1 MNKKIMIGGCAPV
14 AIAGNV
20 FAADESISYFAPYA
34 GLKGGY
40 AFLGKRNDIK
50 YKGGFAGAVELGVS
64 YDAWRLGLELGYK
77 SNKIKEAEGGYKAL
91 GKASFT
97 DANCIARNNIH
108 TAAAGLASCNHIA
121 NNNLSLF
128 VLEDTAGGGNPLGF
142 PVFGITDAAFAAACG
157 RANAGAVAQYDK
169 IMALRKVSYFEL
181 QKLTALTGMV
191 NVFYDYAMTDAWS
204 LYAGVGLGVARVNYT
219 VKSGNSDPDKAVIL
233 RGDAGNHAF
242 PVNTITDTVMQKGY
256 STLLPAD
263 KIIKTE
269 ASKTVFAWQLM
280 AGVGYEF
287 NENWKLTL
295 GYKLFNT
302 AKVKQNIAGK
312 EYEIKTPFNHTAEV
326 GLTYTF

>member
-1 MNKKIMIGGCAPV
+1 MNKKFMIGGCAAV

-20 FAADESISYFAPYA
+20 FAADEDYSYFAPYA
-34 GLKGGY
+34 SLKGGY

-77 SNKIKEAEGGYKAL
+77 SNKIKDFKFPGGFEGTNYVLNGGFDCGNPATANIVNHNTGGAGGAEVNA
-91 GKASFT
+91 A
-97 DANCIARNNIH
+97 
-108 TAAAGLASCNHIA
+108 TAAIGEYSVFNVNGNGAG
-121 NNNLSLF
+121 
-128 VLEDTAGGGNPLGF
+128 VG
-142 PVFGITDAAFAAACG
+142 PVFGVAPS
-157 RANAGAVAQYDK
+157 ANGQQTLGLKNVTEFK
-169 IMALRKVSYFEL
+169 FE
-181 QKLTALTGMV
+181 KMSAMTGMI

-204 LYAGVGLGVARVNYT
+204 IYGGIGLGAARVNLTVSKRDSGVTTGAKKIGAEKGNAAGAYT
-219 VKSGNSDPDKAVIL
+219 VADAKKAVL
-233 RGDAGNHAF
+233 EALPKFFDDNDA
-242 PVNTITDTVMQKGY
+242 KW
-256 STLLPAD
+256 
-263 KIIKTE
+263 IKTE
-269 ASKTVFAWQLM
+269 LSKTVFAWQLM

-312 EYEIKTPFNHTAEV
+312 EYKIKTPFNHTAEL